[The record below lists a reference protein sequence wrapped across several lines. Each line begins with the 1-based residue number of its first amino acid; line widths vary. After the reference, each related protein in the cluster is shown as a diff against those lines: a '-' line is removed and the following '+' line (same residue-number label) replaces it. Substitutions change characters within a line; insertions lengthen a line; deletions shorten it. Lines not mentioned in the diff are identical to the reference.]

1 MFAERLLNR
10 VIAEDKKHS
19 ADEGEQNKLCT
30 NIISLEEKRFDSA
43 APKSLKLLGGQQ
55 IQNVPV
61 HKFEGFVAPA
71 GPQVSGSSQ

>member
-1 MFAERLLNR
+1 M
-10 VIAEDKKHS
+10 IAEDKEKHS

-30 NIISLEEKRFDSA
+30 NIVSLEEKRFDGA

-61 HKFEGFVAPA
+61 HKFEGLAAPA
-71 GPQVSGSSQ
+71 GHASQRVVSNEHR